1 LVVGSVADILIR
13 DVSEETL
20 AELDAAAA
28 RAGISRVEYV
38 RRTLAAEAD
47 RSARGAMSPL
57 TQDDWKQLGGLIAD
71 LADDDVM
78 RGAWS

>member
-1 LVVGSVADILIR
+1 VADILIR
-13 DVSEETL
+13 DVPDETL
-20 AELDAAAA
+20 AELDAAAT

-38 RRTLAAEAD
+38 RRMLAAEAD
-47 RSARGAMSPL
+47 RSAHGAMSPL
-57 TQDDWKQLGGLIAD
+57 TRVDWKGLQELTAD